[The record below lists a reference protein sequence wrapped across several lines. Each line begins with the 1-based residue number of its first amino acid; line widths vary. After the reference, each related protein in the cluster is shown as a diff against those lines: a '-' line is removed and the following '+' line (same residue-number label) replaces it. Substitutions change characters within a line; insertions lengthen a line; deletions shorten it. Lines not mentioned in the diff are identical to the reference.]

1 MSKFLITITGPSGSG
16 KSELL
21 NKLIETGKFAKLLS
35 VTTRP
40 PRAGEVDGV
49 DYRFTS
55 EPIFLRLMGED
66 EFVQTVHF
74 QGLQY
79 YGTLKSDAAEAINSG
94 TVPVVIIEP
103 TGIPQFQKFAAE
115 NGYQLLTI
123 FVQAEFDVLVH
134 RYLSRLVSTDFADPA
149 RVKYHAK
156 RIAAIHTEYTDW
168 QHVVRFNCTF
178 MNSGDNLQY
187 ITEMAKMVEY
197 YIESPK

>member
-49 DYRFTS
+49 DYRFTN
-55 EPIFLRLMGED
+55 EPIFLRLLGED
-66 EFVQTVHF
+66 SFVQTVHF

-79 YGTLKSDAAEAINSG
+79 YGTLKSDAEEAIKSG
-94 TVPVVIIEP
+94 VVPISIVEP
-103 TGIPQFQKFAAE
+103 TGIPQFQKFAEE
-115 NGYQLLTI
+115 NGYTLLTI
-123 FVQAEFDVLVH
+123 FVQAEFEVLVQ
-134 RYLSRLVSTDFADPA
+134 RYMARLRPSDLENPERVS
-149 RVKYHAK
+149 YHAK
-156 RIAAIHTEYTDW
+156 RISAIHSEHTDW

-178 MNSGDNLQY
+178 MNSGNNLTY
-187 ITEMAKMVEY
+187 ISEMATMIEH
-197 YIESPK
+197 YIENKE